1 MKVSFLVKILLFF
14 FLSSCAT
21 SLDRLSMRENKL
33 KQENFYSSYL
43 ALEYLQLSR
52 SLLQNERFF
61 ESDHFAKKG
70 LRASTGLDP
79 IPESPRDWGVGI
91 DQFEDLAIA
100 RKRYEKIATIDLKNI
115 LPIQMAHLTFLYD
128 CWIAKESTPAFRL
141 GEMKKCKDRYYKLVE
156 EMEYFV
162 ESLSKKP
169 VKTKIIERKVVRYL
183 VIFDFDKYKITSAG
197 RERIIKAINE
207 IDKMDGDYAVV
218 LVGNADTVGSK
229 LYNERLSLKRAKA
242 VEGIL
247 RKNGIPKD
255 LIEIRAAGEDFPDLI
270 TMDNTRQRFNRSV
283 QIYVVKGVTSVRD
296 TPLPVLF
303 NEAYKEEIEVQK
315 AKRGWE

>member
-1 MKVSFLVKILLFF
+1 MKVIIVKLLLLFL
-14 FLSSCAT
+14 LSSCAT
-21 SLDRLSMRENKL
+21 SLDKLSIRENKL

-43 ALEYLQLSR
+43 ALEYLQFSR

-70 LRASTGLDP
+70 LKASTGIDP

-100 RKRYEKIATIDLKNI
+100 RKRYEDISTIDLQNI

-128 CWIAKESTPAFRL
+128 CWIAKESSPAFRL

-162 ESLSKKP
+162 ESLNKKP
-169 VKTKIIERKVVRYL
+169 TKVKIIEREVKRFL
-183 VIFDFDKYKITSAG
+183 VIFDFDKYKITAAG
-197 RERIIKAINE
+197 RTRIVKAINA
-207 IDKMDGDYAVV
+207 IDKMNGGYAVV

-247 RKNGIPKD
+247 RKNGVPKD
-255 LIEIRAAGEDFPDLI
+255 LIEVRAAGEDFPDLV

-283 QIYVVKGVTSVRD
+283 QIYVVKGVTTVKD

-303 NEAYKEEIEVQK
+303 GEAYKEEIEAEK
-315 AKRGWE
+315 IKRGWE